1 MLADDALQ
9 SWWERMPTQ
18 TRALL
23 ADHVDGPIR
32 PDIALHIWQESGF
45 LPVVRPGRGSDDLH
59 RLAWRMAPEVSRF
72 VLARTSRGSAVPDQV
87 A

>member
-1 MLADDALQ
+1 MLADDALL

-18 TRALL
+18 TRALI
-23 ADHVDGPIR
+23 AAHVDGPIR
-32 PDIALHIWQESGF
+32 PDVALSIWQESGF

-72 VLARTSRGSAVPDQV
+72 VLDRTSCGVAAPDQV